1 MPVRVLDTRVIVVRK
16 IDMGSAIMELTSI
29 KESPKYIIT
38 NYNGYV
44 EEKVHG
50 AF

>member
-1 MPVRVLDTRVIVVRK
+1 
-16 IDMGSAIMELTSI
+16 MGSAIMELTSI